1 MKTYL
6 SSLMLL
12 FVFGPVFA
20 QAPNGR
26 GDTLMGATVVEVVPS
41 EAGEE
46 RETRSHTRLRDS
58 LRLSL
63 GEQDDT
69 VGKPYRLTL
78 EERHLLRE
86 QLRSQTNNLHK
97 K

>member
-12 FVFGPVFA
+12 FVLGPVFA

-26 GDTLMGATVVEVVPS
+26 GDALMGATVEVVPS

-58 LRLSL
+58 LRLPL
-63 GEQDDT
+63 DERDD

>member
-12 FVFGPVFA
+12 FVFGPAFA
-20 QAPNGR
+20 QASNGR
-26 GDTLMGATVVEVVPS
+26 GDALMSAAVVEVVPA

-46 RETRSHTRLRDS
+46 RDTRSHARLRDS
-58 LRLSL
+58 LRLPL
-63 GEQDDT
+63 DEQD
-69 VGKPYRLTL
+69 VGGGKPYRLTL
-78 EERHLLRE
+78 EERHILRE
-86 QLRSQTNNLHK
+86 QLRSQTSNLHK